1 MSWEIQKRC
10 TNKRPLSHL
19 RWEVKPAFDQEKAAR
34 PVKRPSQS
42 HLINGLDRGKP
53 KQKSRESENI
63 LIFGIITKKSILHT
77 KSKGSNHQTCILVD
91 WTQIFCYK
99 DKMDTNMFT
108 MSQILI
114 KSKKEKILENSSEH
128 PGAAVVGLPHQVERR
143 TKASAASSGRHNQPT
158 WPACRN
164 LSAKDISSVPTR
176 KFRFSKDELWLLRQK
191 MRGFATFLLSTVC
204 PLILGKPQYGAAPVQ
219 TPVAAPQINQ
229 APQISCITTQET
241 VRHLFIWISRLY
253 WILNFVDLG
262 HPVHWEDGEGVPP
275 GADTAVQTI
284 LPDSLQELLSNRQQ
298 TGEIK
303 TTEITLFENPAS
315 TLIVKSARI
324 HFRCAANSIGRSPN
338 LTQRQSAAAR

>member
-1 MSWEIQKRC
+1 
-10 TNKRPLSHL
+10 
-19 RWEVKPAFDQEKAAR
+19 
-34 PVKRPSQS
+34 
-42 HLINGLDRGKP
+42 
-53 KQKSRESENI
+53 
-63 LIFGIITKKSILHT
+63 
-77 KSKGSNHQTCILVD
+77 
-91 WTQIFCYK
+91 
-99 DKMDTNMFT
+99 MFT
-108 MSQILI
+108 KSQILI
-114 KSKKEKILENSSEH
+114 ESKKEKMLENSSEH

-164 LSAKDISSVPTR
+164 LSAKDIFSVPTR
-176 KFRFSKDELWLLRQK
+176 KLRFSKEQLWLLTQK
-191 MRGFATFLLSTVC
+191 MRVLATFLLLTVC
-204 PLILGKPQYGAAPVQ
+204 PMILGKPQYGAAPVQ